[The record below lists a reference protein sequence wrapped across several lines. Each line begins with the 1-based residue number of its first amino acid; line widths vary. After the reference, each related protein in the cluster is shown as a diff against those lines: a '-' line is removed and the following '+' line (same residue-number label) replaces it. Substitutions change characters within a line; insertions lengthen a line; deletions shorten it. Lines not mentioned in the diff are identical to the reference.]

1 MEYRL
6 KEIKQGINL
15 HFIQTNLFKTDL
27 VAVFLTKKLSREN
40 VTLNT
45 LIPAVLSRGTKT
57 MPTQEDI
64 SKTLENMYG
73 AEFDCGIDKTGDNHV
88 MKFYIET
95 LNNAFLLEKEDILK
109 ETLEKMLQIIFEPLE
124 ENGQF
129 KSEYVQSEKEKV
141 KLLIQ
146 SKIDNKDKYAQDR
159 CVEEMYKN
167 ELYGLYKYGYIED
180 LETIDSKKLYE
191 HYKELIQSCKIDIF
205 VSGNFDEEN
214 VKKIIENSY
223 IIQKLQP
230 RKPDYV
236 INNETTENKKQS
248 ETKTIEEKLD
258 IGQGKLVIGLDILE
272 NSEESRY
279 AVSLYNVLL
288 GGSATSK
295 LFQNV
300 REKESLAYSIGSVYL
315 RQKNNIFIKAGI
327 EIENYE
333 KTVELVKEQLE
344 QMKRGEFS
352 DEDLA
357 KAKDFM
363 VFGIKSIIDEQETGV
378 TYYLGQELAGTN
390 ITPEQY
396 MEKVNAVTREQI
408 EDIANKISINTVYF
422 LRN

>member
-205 VSGNFDEEN
+205 VSGNFDEDN

>member
-214 VKKIIENSY
+214 VKEIIENSY

-236 INNETTENKKQS
+236 INNETTENKKQC

>member
-27 VAVFLTKKLSREN
+27 VAVFLKKKLSREN

-214 VKKIIENSY
+214 VKEIIENSY